1 MTAALGRSPASS
13 RLSNALRSRTG
24 YRVGVV
30 VLLSRVVPVAAIAAI
45 LFLVACA
52 GASAP
57 ADLKPDAPLPAALRF
72 DRPVVLLGEVHD
84 NAEQHA
90 LRLRAFRAW
99 LVTGARPAL
108 AMEQFDRPQQAAID
122 RELAKTPRP
131 SADALIA
138 AAQGSPG
145 WHWPYYKPFIEL
157 ALAHRLPIL
166 AANVP
171 REQARAVMR
180 QGLQAQGFDPLVP
193 PDVLQQLTGEI
204 EASHCG
210 QLPPGLAPQMALSQ
224 VARDQFMAQ
233 LLTQHAH
240 RGVLLLAGN
249 GHVRTDV
256 GAPYWLNAATR
267 QRSLAI
273 GVLEQGDTST
283 AFDRL
288 LFTAPQP
295 RPDPCAGMAPVRR

>member
-1 MTAALGRSPASS
+1 MRTLPRLTRAFQVAAL
-13 RLSNALRSRTG
+13 
-24 YRVGVV
+24 
-30 VLLSRVVPVAAIAAI
+30 AAIWLSA
-45 LFLVACA
+45 ACA
-52 GASAP
+52 GAP
-57 ADLKPDAPLPAALRF
+57 LQADLKPDVPLPAALRF

-84 NAEQHA
+84 NAVQHA

-99 LVTGARPAL
+99 LGSGARPAL
-108 AMEQFDRPQQAAID
+108 AMEQFDRTQQAVID
-122 RELAKTPRP
+122 RELSQTPRP

-157 ALAHRLPIL
+157 ALAHGLPIL

-193 PDVLQQLTGEI
+193 PAMLQQLAGEI

-233 LLTQHAH
+233 LLNQHAH

-256 GAPYWLNAATR
+256 GAPYWLDAATR
-267 QRSLAI
+267 QRSVAI

-283 AFDRL
+283 AFDRRV
-288 LFTAPQP
+288 FTAPQP